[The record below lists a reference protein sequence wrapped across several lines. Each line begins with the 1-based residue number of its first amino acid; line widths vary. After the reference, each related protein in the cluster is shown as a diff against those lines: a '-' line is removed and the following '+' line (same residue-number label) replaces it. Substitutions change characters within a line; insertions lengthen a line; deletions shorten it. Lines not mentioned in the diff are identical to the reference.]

1 MNDMLKRILES
12 RDTNLY
18 KKLVAILGEYTT
30 SIPCTGIDDLF
41 DSAVKNGAKI
51 LPKDKRAL
59 DILDYILSCNSAARV
74 IHKLLNLRFS
84 DLPAELKPISKKGR
98 KHQVVHWTRGANVSD
113 RVKDLI
119 DWEGSG
125 AVGKWTDVEGEA
137 TKLIDVA
144 KEEEK

>member
-30 SIPCTGIDDLF
+30 NIPCTGIDDLF

-119 DWEGSG
+119 DWEGSS
-125 AVGKWTDVEGEA
+125 AVGKWTNVDGEGVA
-137 TKLIDVA
+137 LIDIA